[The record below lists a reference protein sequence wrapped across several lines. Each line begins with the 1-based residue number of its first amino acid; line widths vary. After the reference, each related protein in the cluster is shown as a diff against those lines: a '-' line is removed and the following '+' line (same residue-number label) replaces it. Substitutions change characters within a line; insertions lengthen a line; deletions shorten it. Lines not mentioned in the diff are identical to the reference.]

1 YLYQFYQ
8 DFSAPQKVKD
18 FRWKL
23 KNLDLHQD
31 QLIRWLMEL
40 SDQNP
45 EDFEK
50 IKKEINEDIERRKN
64 A

>member
-1 YLYQFYQ
+1 MEI
-8 DFSAPQKVKD
+8 
-18 FRWKL
+18 